1 MRLKYSE
8 LAAAIE
14 SGFRL
19 PLPVVKGSRYSEKSD
34 VAVHAASLLAKTLG
48 DNVGKV
54 ATERAYNPVP
64 MSW

>member
-1 MRLKYSE
+1 LKYSE

-34 VAVHAASLLAKTLG
+34 VTVHAASLDKTLG

-54 ATERAYNPVP
+54 ATERACNPVS